1 LPTSLTMS
9 FGRLIASFTIF
20 SGCVTYCSTFFQKFF
35 NGLPHPASLAVIQYN
50 AKTRV
55 NSKMVLC
62 LVIRLFVALPGK
74 RVNNSS
80 RKVKISKDKLIDRS
94 IPRSDW
100 LTAHGE
106 SAAMVKHTTHLYFLL
121 FLCTSSLVLG
131 DWINIKSAEITLNKK
146 IEITVKVEKSKF
158 TSTAASIGYSDLSV
172 SYSRE
177 SKRDDNRYAYF
188 LESHQSDAG
197 GTKIVLYAVMNTE
210 TGELKTVNS
219 ELLSK
224 IASNFGVD
232 GKAIIDGFKP
242 IMG

>member
-1 LPTSLTMS
+1 
-9 FGRLIASFTIF
+9 
-20 SGCVTYCSTFFQKFF
+20 
-35 NGLPHPASLAVIQYN
+35 
-50 AKTRV
+50 
-55 NSKMVLC
+55 
-62 LVIRLFVALPGK
+62 
-74 RVNNSS
+74 
-80 RKVKISKDKLIDRS
+80 
-94 IPRSDW
+94 
-100 LTAHGE
+100 
-106 SAAMVKHTTHLYFLL
+106 MVKHTTHLYFLL